1 MIRALIIEDEQLAV
15 DYLKTMIKQ
24 VSNDIEI
31 IGNLDSVE
39 SAVAWLINNPAPE
52 LIFLDIQ
59 LSDGL
64 SFEIFDL
71 VEVKTPI
78 IFTTA
83 YEEYAIKAFKVNSL
97 DYLLKPVRADELAKA
112 IVKFKSISIVENDH
126 LIREL
131 KGKVDLMSKMLTN
144 QYKSRFIVNA
154 GLHIRTIET
163 LNVSCFY
170 SLAKGTFLQDVNGKS
185 YDIDYSLEQLETL
198 LDPGQFFR
206 ISRQYIVNINA
217 IKDIISYSGR
227 RFKLKIANSTNDD
240 ILVSR
245 AKVNEFKE
253 WLDR

>member
-39 SAVAWLINNPAPE
+39 SAVAWLSKNPLPE

-64 SFEIFDL
+64 SFEIFDH

-112 IVKFKSISIVENDH
+112 IDKFKNLSNVENDR
-126 LIREL
+126 LIRAL
-131 KGKVDLMSKMLTN
+131 KGKVDLMSRLLTN

-170 SLAKGTFLQDVNGKS
+170 SLAKGTFLQDENGKS

-198 LDPGQFFR
+198 LDPGPFFR

-217 IKDIISYSGR
+217 IKDIIAYSGR